1 MFLLHCP
8 LASDIFM
15 LTMVD
20 GYLWQCSNGRQRFR
34 EVILLCSM
42 SFSWRVCPEP
52 CTPHLVRLPSHA
64 QFSGYVQV
72 NRPRPY
78 AHYYIMSFK
87 TASQQRRP
95 QEPSAIFQEPR
106 DTSTKQVMLELI
118 KLGRAYKAKRERL
131 SVEEKRSKSI
141 VRF

>member
-1 MFLLHCP
+1 
-8 LASDIFM
+8 
-15 LTMVD
+15 
-20 GYLWQCSNGRQRFR
+20 
-34 EVILLCSM
+34 
-42 SFSWRVCPEP
+42 
-52 CTPHLVRLPSHA
+52 
-64 QFSGYVQV
+64 
-72 NRPRPY
+72 
-78 AHYYIMSFK
+78 MSFK